1 MHTVHLRLEYGPK
14 EQNALP
20 SLQLTMHSLFLWAP
34 HFQEIQLHY
43 LTATV
48 SREISK
54 DGLSWSITISTSGL
68 QAFTGWHWPAACV
81 SKVGPSIS
89 KPAEETSSLS
99 TNSLKSLEEDACT
112 TRGCSRELQ
121 EDCPVPVASSC
132 CFVTVHHPPSP
143 AFHSHPTVLLGPD
156 LASTGPKGKTF
167 WGGFL
172 INPKGLS
179 CSSLFSTKE
188 FNTMLVLALKP

>member
-1 MHTVHLRLEYGPK
+1 MSSSFSRDSTPLFD
-14 EQNALP
+14 
-20 SLQLTMHSLFLWAP
+20 SHSFKG
-34 HFQEIQLHY
+34 
-43 LTATV
+43 
-48 SREISK
+48 ISK

-68 QAFTGWHWPAACV
+68 QAFTGWPVCPKWGWAFQNQLRKPPAFQQTA
-81 SKVGPSIS
+81 S
-89 KPAEETSSLS
+89 
-99 TNSLKSLEEDACT
+99 KSLGEDACT
-112 TRGCSRELQ
+112 TRGCSQELQ

-179 CSSLFSTKE
+179 CSSLVSTRVQY
-188 FNTMLVLALKP
+188 NACPCSYAIVHRLKKK